1 MLWPLLLLFSLPWVV
16 RPQSTHPALSLDTPL
31 SLSANNFSTS
41 TSTPLLF
48 SLPSSSEL
56 TISIALCAPPST
68 NALRVFVSNSSNSQV
83 IPGPDGGSDV
93 FEVTL
98 SGLGLGNLTLDVGD
112 STGLLAVYGGTTSD
126 NLEIGVSQGGM
137 TTNLPSPSPFPKLI
151 ILIPDSNT
159 APRAAQKSTL
169 LWRLD
174 SERSTP
180 LLPTFLPTCFRAPSN
195 IPELYTPAS
204 KHDAPTI
211 PTTT

>member
-1 MLWPLLLLFSLPWVV
+1 MLWPLLLFFSLPWVV
-16 RPQSTHPALSLDTPL
+16 RPQSTHPALSFDTPL

-41 TSTPLLF
+41 TSTPVLF
-48 SLPSSSEL
+48 SLPSSSQL

-68 NALRVFVSNSSNSQV
+68 NAPRVFVSNSSNSQV
-83 IPGPDGGSDV
+83 IPGPDGESDV

-137 TTNLPSPSPFPKLI
+137 STNLPSPSPKLV
-151 ILIPDSNT
+151 ILITDSNA

-174 SERSTP
+174 GERSAP
-180 LLPTFLPTCFRAPSN
+180 LLPTFLPT
-195 IPELYTPAS
+195 
-204 KHDAPTI
+204 
-211 PTTT
+211 